1 MARIPPNG
9 TAVSMGK
16 RKGKV
21 SRTGDAPGGLLIE
34 VHWDDTNTLAW
45 HKAEELDGYPT
56 FSAQ

>member
-1 MARIPPNG
+1 MSRIPPNG

-34 VHWDDTNTLAW
+34 VCWDADNKCSW
-45 HKAEELDGYPT
+45 HKATELDYG
-56 FSAQ
+56 Q

>member
-1 MARIPPNG
+1 MAHIPPNG

-34 VHWDDTNTLAW
+34 VLWDDNMIGW
-45 HKAEELDGYPT
+45 VKAEELDGYPT